1 MPVKFSVLASWIAQ
15 LWQWHARLPSRS
27 GGSISLDRR
36 TEPAERLTQILVLD
50 VRESVGNP
58 RGRGV
63 INFGRRRRFLASEG
77 GLPNGNSADGLPTEE
92 PIDPLDYDR

>member
-27 GGSISLDRR
+27 AGSISLDRR
-36 TEPAERLTQILVLD
+36 TQPAECLTQILVLD
-50 VRESVGNP
+50 VRQSVGNP

-63 INFGRRRRFLASEG
+63 INFGRRRRFPAPER
-77 GLPNGNSADGLPTEE
+77 GLPNGNPADGLPTEKS
-92 PIDPLDYDR
+92 IDPFDYNR